1 MRDETQASKLEKLMC
16 QHPLFK
22 TYSVMLPPVE
32 IKRSELKRLCAGDV
46 IVLPIYSPEFE
57 LWYEGSVC
65 ATALMESC
73 GRGLR
78 ITKII
83 DKKTSIPNNSKKHE
97 LFFSLFG
104 SVQSREIKGETR
116 IDIGALDM
124 QRVEL
129 RTADRKIAQG
139 RLVRAGDQI
148 AIEIEKVE
156 T

>member
-1 MRDETQASKLEKLMC
+1 MRGETQANRLEKLVRK
-16 QHPLFK
+16 HPLFK
-22 TYSVMLPPVE
+22 QYTLMLPPVE
-32 IKRSELKRLCAGDV
+32 IKCSDLKSVHTGDV
-46 IVLPIYSPEFE
+46 IVLPMHFPKFE
-57 LWYEGSVC
+57 LWYEGSAC
-65 ATALMESC
+65 AVAVLESC

-83 DKKTSIPNNSKKHE
+83 DKKSSFKNNSKKYK
-97 LFFSLFG
+97 LLFSLFG
-104 SVQSREIKGETR
+104 SVRSREIKEETR
-116 IDIGALDM
+116 IDISALDI

-129 RTADRKIAQG
+129 RNADRKIAQG

>member
-1 MRDETQASKLEKLMC
+1 MRDETQASRLEKLVRKY
-16 QHPLFK
+16 PLFRDY
-22 TYSVMLPPVE
+22 TLMLPPVE
-32 IKRSELKRLCAGDV
+32 IKRSDLKRMHRGDV
-46 IVLPIYSPEFE
+46 IVLPMHSPQFE

-78 ITKII
+78 VTKIV
-83 DKKTSIPNNSKKHE
+83 DKKSCSSNNSKKYE
-97 LFFSLFG
+97 LLFSLFG
-104 SVQSREIKGETR
+104 SVQSRQIKEETR

-124 QRVEL
+124 RRVEL
-129 RTADRKIAQG
+129 RHVDSKIAQG

-156 T
+156 